1 MLLRVS
7 NGFRCLRQ
15 AVKMAP
21 EVWTAMLLRMAS
33 KPEVH
38 RFALDVFSALVIHFK
53 RKTPETL
60 WVSISRLLHKWVK

>member
-7 NGFRCLRQ
+7 NGFRCLWQ

-21 EVWTAMLLRMAS
+21 EVWMAMLLRMVL

-38 RFALDVFSALVIHFK
+38 QFTLDIFSALVIQFK

-60 WVSISRLLHKWVK
+60 WVSISRLLHKWMK